1 MQTPKKKRNT
11 EKNITVYFDKEA
23 DFLEVLFEKTEGYF
37 KETENDAI
45 MEKILTDNRVIGFS
59 ILNVSKITSEK
70 PVELAL
76 SKQQLSHK
84 ANAQM
89 LQLWAFY
96 FYP

>member
-1 MQTPKKKRNT
+1 M
-11 EKNITVYFDKEA
+11 EKNITVYFDKES

-45 MEKILTDNRVIGFS
+45 MEKISNDNRVIGFS

-76 SKQQLSHK
+76 SK
-84 ANAQM
+84 
-89 LQLWAFY
+89 
-96 FYP
+96 

>member
-1 MQTPKKKRNT
+1 M

-45 MEKILTDNRVIGFS
+45 MEKVSNDNRVIGFS
-59 ILNVSKITSEK
+59 ILNVSKITSKK

-76 SKQQLSHK
+76 NK
-84 ANAQM
+84 
-89 LQLWAFY
+89 
-96 FYP
+96 